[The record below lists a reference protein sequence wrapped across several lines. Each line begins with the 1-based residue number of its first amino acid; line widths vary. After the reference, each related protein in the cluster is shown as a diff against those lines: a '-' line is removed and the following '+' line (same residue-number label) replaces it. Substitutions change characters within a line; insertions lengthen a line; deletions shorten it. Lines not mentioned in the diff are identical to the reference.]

1 MFIII
6 PKFEFL
12 NFSPKMPIEHTIVII
27 KQHTTTIQT
36 LFSLIWTAQQEIKG
50 NIFMHQTLSQH
61 IFMNKQLF
69 SKRKASWCSALKDL
83 SKVYVNLRKWEGRIH
98 TFFEGQFVFLRLFD
112 IIEVQQLLNGPP
124 DDEWWSS
131 CALWMLGVKF
141 NVQPLWCFW
150 TWSWKMQDGVL
161 EYKVLLCWMIIAW
174 FQMQGLVLFNSLLT
188 GLEEWPS
195 EVNFVFFGGKAM
207 LVPLCLDRRIRNAKA
222 ARWVRSCYVGLLASW
237 FLKMQSK
244 MAKVNF
250 YVPPPID
257 AVWFLLMTGKWGVWS
272 RVKCRV
278 LVLLEFGNWF
288 YCSW

>member
-1 MFIII
+1 M
-6 PKFEFL
+6 L
-12 NFSPKMPIEHTIVII
+12 
-27 KQHTTTIQT
+27 
-36 LFSLIWTAQQEIKG
+36 AG
-50 NIFMHQTLSQH
+50 NRFKL
-61 IFMNKQLF
+61 
-69 SKRKASWCSALKDL
+69 
-83 SKVYVNLRKWEGRIH
+83 
-98 TFFEGQFVFLRLFD
+98 
-112 IIEVQQLLNGPP
+112 
-124 DDEWWSS
+124 
-131 CALWMLGVKF
+131 
-141 NVQPLWCFW
+141 
-150 TWSWKMQDGVL
+150 
-161 EYKVLLCWMIIAW
+161 
-174 FQMQGLVLFNSLLT
+174 QGLVLFNSLLT

-257 AVWFLLMTGKWGVWS
+257 AAWFLLMTGKWGVWS

-288 YCSW
+288 YCSWMVAGKVRQGSCHFEVFGSKTEMHSKSEVWEKCECCLW